1 MSEKLQLSPQY
12 FVAEGTDRKC
22 FRHPDDASL
31 CIKVLHPD
39 SESDRFKREIRY
51 YARLQRR
58 GVDFRHLTPC
68 RGMIETSL
76 GKAAIFDLVLD
87 DDARIS
93 RSLHHY
99 LSQNDR
105 HFNAWIV
112 GEIEQLKQNLYD
124 QWIVFHDLNPTN
136 ILVKRLG
143 FDEFRLVVING
154 VGHNHFFPLTS
165 YRSVFARKKLVRA
178 WNRCYRQ
185 WYSGFPAVVGGLKP
199 YPAI

>member
-1 MSEKLQLSPQY
+1 MNEKLQLSPQY
-12 FVAEGTDRKC
+12 FVAEGTERKC

-112 GEIEQLKQNLYD
+112 AEIEQLKQNMYD

-165 YRSVFARKKLVRA
+165 YRSVFARKKLVRE

-185 WYSGFPAVVGGLKP
+185 WYSGFPAVVGDLRP